1 MPRTRRRTST
11 NCDAIAFEH
20 PETIVMRLLQDTLA
34 ATRRAL
40 NLAHPRCASSTL
52 KVHKLDHSERLVAI
66 MAAHFIEMDNL
77 LDAYLNA
84 LRHQAVLRQLSQ
96 IDLPF

>member
-1 MPRTRRRTST
+1 
-11 NCDAIAFEH
+11 
-20 PETIVMRLLQDTLA
+20 MRLLQDTLG

-40 NLAHPRCASSTL
+40 NVAHPGCATATL
-52 KVHKLDHSERLVAI
+52 KVHELDHLERLAAI
-66 MAAHFIEMDNL
+66 MAAHLIETDNL

-84 LRHQAVLRQLSQ
+84 LRHQAILRQLSQ

>member
-1 MPRTRRRTST
+1 V
-11 NCDAIAFEH
+11 NFDAMTFEH
-20 PETIVMRLLQDTLA
+20 PETIVMRLLQDTLG

-40 NLAHPRCASSTL
+40 HVAHPRCASATL
-52 KVHKLDHSERLVAI
+52 KVHDLDHAERLAAI
-66 MAAHFIEMDNL
+66 MATNIVEMDNL

-84 LRHQAVLRQLSQ
+84 LRHQVILRQ